1 MSEAMQK
8 TEGVYWIVTAY
19 YFRQISNTKV
29 NVSSGSA
36 VLRAE
41 TQVSAQNIYS
51 SHKNHKEMVDN
62 GFSYSVSA
70 TPLRGFY
77 FDPANPPG

>member
-1 MSEAMQK
+1 MQK

-19 YFRQISNTKV
+19 YYKQIGNTITAIASASDVVRAK
-29 NVSSGSA
+29 NEAQAKILFESSAAHKAFLTGGFISSA
-36 VLRAE
+36 
-41 TQVSAQNIYS
+41 TC
-51 SHKNHKEMVDN
+51 
-62 GFSYSVSA
+62 